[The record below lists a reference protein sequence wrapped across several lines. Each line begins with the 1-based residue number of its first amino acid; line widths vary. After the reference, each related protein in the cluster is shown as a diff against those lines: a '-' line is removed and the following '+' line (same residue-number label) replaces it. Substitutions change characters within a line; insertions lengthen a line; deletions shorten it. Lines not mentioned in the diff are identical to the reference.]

1 MTHTKIKDLTSVHWM
16 YWLEHSAE

>member
-16 YWLEHSAE
+16 YWLEH